1 VRLFI
6 GFDLLDR
13 QILDREGLPV
23 GNVDDVE
30 MAVAEDGTL
39 SVSALLVGAQAWGD
53 RLGGRLGDTIAGMA
67 TRLQRRT
74 PPGPIRIPIDIVR
87 DTGAAVTLSLS
98 RDLLTEP
105 ELETWLREHV
115 IARIPG
121 SSADPEGG
129 RS

>member
-1 VRLFI
+1 MKRILAVTLGILTAI
-6 GFDLLDR
+6 GGF
-13 QILDREGLPV
+13 V
-23 GNVDDVE
+23 
-30 MAVAEDGTL
+30 
-39 SVSALLVGAQAWGD
+39 
-53 RLGGRLGDTIAGMA
+53 DTIAGMA

-87 DTGAAVTLSLS
+87 ATGAAVTLSVS
-98 RDLLTEP
+98 RDLLAEP
-105 ELETWLREHV
+105 ELETWLRDHV